1 MNTWKT
7 FILVAREESKQ
18 GRRGGLFW
26 LLFVLTVVLIG
37 LCHLSLQSEMNL
49 RAPLD
54 GGLPCSFPLVNS
66 ILFNLLQCCFI
77 LFAVLHYF
85 SREKS
90 LDTLETLRVK
100 PVSGTCYTLGK
111 AVGIALPFFWL
122 GVCSLVVAAFIQLAW
137 SNSPFRPGI
146 YLFYLF
152 TFTLPLLVFVA
163 GLAMFVHG
171 MVRQRMV
178 ALQVLLVL
186 AVTSYA
192 FLASSPFVDPFARF
206 LPNVFS
212 DVTGFVEPRIYLSQ
226 RGAFLLVGT
235 GFLLASV
242 IFTRRL
248 ADRREKPGAVALLGI
263 GLLAGGLGL
272 GYSNFARQEAEQA
285 TRKLYRATAMKYTP
299 TKQLTT
305 RTYDIVFRQEGDEIH
320 VKSHLAVENRDS
332 LPVQR
337 VHFYLNPGL
346 RVSSLQ
352 EGGKTLA
359 FRRENQVVE
368 VDRPMVPGERVTFT
382 WSYEGKIDERACYL
396 EVPWDR
402 LNTPEKLAR
411 WDAWYGELGVQ
422 GTPGRRFCYVDE
434 RFTLL
439 LPENM
444 WYPTL
449 LPPVDVNVPLETRSD
464 FSRYTLKVVNN
475 RQGKVTSQGTCT
487 LSGDTLIFR
496 NEEVLPGIT
505 LCRGNHEEVN
515 NGETRPL
522 FSLRSFK
529 GHELRPLLRDHVS
542 DMFTP
547 EFFNN
552 LQVHTRFTR
561 YAHDRF
567 YCVEVPIAFTSY
579 YRYWK
584 ENGEFM
590 QPEIFFQR
598 EYWEANVVR
607 RAVSTKGE
615 SRPNAH
621 VGHFSTFQK
630 HHRERNV
637 VSLFSR
643 TVCQPTEYTIWPAL
657 LKNTLWRSYGRW
669 QRPGSNSPSY
679 NHERYELEAKKY
691 LNGHSLKDALR
702 EEKLDEE
709 VRYKIMDLKGEELL
723 AYLTCYSSTENV
735 ATLADTI
742 LQAASPMMDETQFLQ
757 LIQAC
762 TGVDLST
769 FLPEWYTASTLPQ
782 YQITDEH
789 YLKGNEQHEGEHVSF
804 KIRNKG
810 KANGFIGIP
819 KDFWLYDYISLKQG
833 ECKEIT
839 VPTANRYFKL
849 NIGLSKNVPGN
860 LDYVFSKR
868 ETHPFEPGVKRIDS
882 SFFQNKEQAIIVDNS
897 SPYFRLESGRVP
909 LLQRLFRSDKQDTDY
924 FSTQGTRWMRTVNGR
939 CHGDEVRDAFYKLAG
954 NGTCK
959 AIWEAPIQEAG
970 EYEVFFY
977 DVDINFFKM
986 TFSLIP
992 ARERHYIVKD
1002 RDGEHEINIS
1012 RYAASGWV
1020 SLGRFHFEP
1029 GKASVILTDKGQEK
1043 EWENPLHLKARD
1055 FFTWKSMIHI
1065 KNVSVEIIIADAV
1078 KWVKVE

>member
-285 TRKLYRATAMKYTP
+285 TRELYRATAMKYTP

-346 RVSSLQ
+346 RVTSLQ
-352 EGGKTLA
+352 EGGKTLP
-359 FRRENQVVE
+359 FQRENQVVE
-368 VDRPMVPGERVTFT
+368 VDRSIAPGERVTFT

-396 EVPWDR
+396 EVPWER

-475 RQGKVTSQGTCT
+475 RQGKVTSQGICT
-487 LSGDTLIFR
+487 TSGDTLIFR
-496 NEEVLPGIT
+496 NEELLPGIT
-505 LCRGNHEEVN
+505 LCRGNHEEIT
-515 NGETRPL
+515 NGEKRPL

-529 GHELRPLLRDHVS
+529 GHELQPVLRDHVS

-547 EFFNN
+547 EFFDN
-552 LQVHTRFTR
+552 LQARTRFTR
-561 YAHDRF
+561 YAYNRF
-567 YCVEVPIAFTSY
+567 YCVEVPVAFTSY

-584 ENGEFM
+584 ESEFV
-590 QPEIFFQR
+590 QPEMLLQR
-598 EYWEANVVR
+598 EGWEADVVKKQTETIPQMYNPYPH
-607 RAVSTKGE
+607 VSRFAQWQRSHKW
-615 SRPNAH
+615 
-621 VGHFSTFQK
+621 ST
-630 HHRERNV
+630 
-637 VSLFSR
+637 VSLFSL
-643 TVCQPTEYTIWPAL
+643 TICQPTSYTIWPASL
-657 LKNTLWRSYGRW
+657 QRAIWRVHGRWKRDQNTLG
-669 QRPGSNSPSY
+669 GD
-679 NHERYELEAKKY
+679 EFLELEAKNY
-691 LNGHSLKDALR
+691 LNGRSLMDALHDQEVSR
-702 EEKLDEE
+702 EIQEE
-709 VRYKIMDLKGEELL
+709 IIRIKGNELL
-723 AYLTCYSSTENV
+723 AYLTCHSSLEQVTV
-735 ATLADTI
+735 LADTI
-742 LQAASPMMDETQFLQ
+742 LQSSEAVTSEIQFLQ
-757 LIQAC
+757 LIYDC
-762 TGVDLST
+762 TGVDLKP
-769 FLPEWYTASTLPQ
+769 FLPKWYTASELPNF
-782 YQITDEH
+782 QIVDAA
-789 YLKGNEQHEGEHVSF
+789 YLRDKENRDREFITF
-804 KIRNKG
+804 KIRNRG
-810 KANGFIGIP
+810 KVDGIFGIK
-819 KDFWLYDYISLKQG
+819 KDAYLYDYISLKAG
-833 ECKEIT
+833 ECKEIIT
-839 VPTANRYFKL
+839 SPMWARNL
-849 NIGLSKNVPGN
+849 DLSVELAVNVPGTFH
-860 LDYVFSKR
+860 FSFAPNDRKLVENPR
-868 ETHPFEPGVKRIDS
+868 PLEKVIDS
-882 SFFQNKEQAIIVDNS
+882 SYFQVNEKAIIVDNS
-897 SPYFRLESGRVP
+897 SPGFRLDNGRET
-909 LLQRLFRSDKQDTDY
+909 LLQRLFRQKQQEYDDNIY
-924 FSTQGTRWMRTVNGR
+924 SSRWKRLIHGSCYGNTV
-939 CHGDEVRDAFYKLAG
+939 CDAFHKIAG
-954 NGTCK
+954 EGKCK

-977 DVDINFFKM
+977 DATMQI
-986 TFSLIP
+986 
-992 ARERHYIVKD
+992 ARPTHALQTATERHYIVKD
-1002 RDGEHEINIS
+1002 RDGEHEVNIS
-1012 RYAASGWV
+1012 RQSGFGWI
-1020 SLGRFHFEP
+1020 SLGKFYFEP
-1029 GKASVILTDKGQEK
+1029 GKATVILTDKGK
-1043 EWENPLHLKARD
+1043 KVDRENSLHLQTRN
-1055 FFTWKSMIHI
+1055 FFTWNRSLHI
-1065 KNVSVEIIIADAV
+1065 KYVSVEMIIADAV